1 VLTVNP
7 ADRAKAGSVGPP
19 LPGVEIELRNQ
30 NLEGVGEVWAKGPNI
45 MPGYLENPE
54 ATRAVLNG
62 EWFRTGDL
70 GRLDDEDYLFLT
82 GRSTDL
88 IVTSAGKNVYPDEVE
103 ARYADLPYA
112 KEVCVFGVPSE
123 DGLGD
128 EVHAVVVLD
137 EAASPALGRSSVERE
152 IRLAVAE
159 IGEGLPSHQ
168 RVAVLHFW
176 ERELPKTSTLKA
188 KRGRIRDVILAERT
202 MGAIRGDMRESA
214 DAAPASVESSA
225 EDRTRWEAV
234 RRIVARRTK
243 LSESAIT
250 EHMHLHL
257 DLGID
262 SIGKMD
268 VITEV
273 ETVFGMTIDG
283 ARAAEIARVKD
294 LVTVIGD
301 RSPKTVVTAKNT
313 SAWQRRLS
321 ESTGYVAMANGK
333 LPPPLVPVRWLVR
346 GGVAAFMKSYV
357 RVRAVGREH
366 IPAAGPFIL
375 APNHSSHLDTPAVL
389 TAVGRRRRVWIAGAE
404 DYFFNSSLKRLV
416 FGKLLDTIPFDRQTD
431 GIVGLRR
438 CCGALRRGDGL
449 LIFPEGTR
457 SPSGELQPFKIG
469 VAVLCVELGVP
480 IVPVHIHRAF
490 DLLPKGKRFVKPGS
504 IVVRFGEPIG
514 PPAVS
519 EDDDR
524 HEKFRELAAAVER
537 SVARLSAGASRA

>member
-1 VLTVNP
+1 
-7 ADRAKAGSVGPP
+7 
-19 LPGVEIELRNQ
+19 
-30 NLEGVGEVWAKGPNI
+30 
-45 MPGYLENPE
+45 
-54 ATRAVLNG
+54 
-62 EWFRTGDL
+62 
-70 GRLDDEDYLFLT
+70 
-82 GRSTDL
+82 
-88 IVTSAGKNVYPDEVE
+88 
-103 ARYADLPYA
+103 
-112 KEVCVFGVPSE
+112 
-123 DGLGD
+123 
-128 EVHAVVVLD
+128 
-137 EAASPALGRSSVERE
+137 
-152 IRLAVAE
+152 
-159 IGEGLPSHQ
+159 
-168 RVAVLHFW
+168 
-176 ERELPKTSTLKA
+176 
-188 KRGRIRDVILAERT
+188 
-202 MGAIRGDMRESA
+202 
-214 DAAPASVESSA
+214 
-225 EDRTRWEAV
+225 
-234 RRIVARRTK
+234 
-243 LSESAIT
+243 
-250 EHMHLHL
+250 MHLHL